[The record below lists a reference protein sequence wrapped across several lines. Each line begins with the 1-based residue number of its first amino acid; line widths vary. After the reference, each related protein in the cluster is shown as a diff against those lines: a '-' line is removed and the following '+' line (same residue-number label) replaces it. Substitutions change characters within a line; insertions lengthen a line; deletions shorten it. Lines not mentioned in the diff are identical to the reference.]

1 MFIKITTMKDN
12 QLFNGSLIFFLVVA
26 GGLMISLFNDQSKGF
41 SLNNAEVLKEMNGNG
56 YLMNYIE
63 FLEQYN
69 PGDKPIT
76 YIDLRHEEQ
85 FQDGHL
91 NNALNIPL
99 NKLLDSES
107 LKALRNAEGE
117 LVLYSD
123 SQSTTVMAVM
133 MLKYVGFDKVRAL
146 AGSYDVVSEK
156 ILNDP
161 DPLFFFHHEEKA
173 RWHYKNFMENAQK
186 PQGHDVLSQPQL
198 TIEGG
203 C

>member
-1 MFIKITTMKDN
+1 MKDN
-12 QLFNGSLIFFLVVA
+12 QLFNGSLIFFLVIS
-26 GGLMISLFNDQSKGF
+26 GGLMLSLFNDQSKGF
-41 SLNNAEVLKEMNGNG
+41 SLNNVDVLNEMNGNR

-76 YIDLRHEEQ
+76 YVDLRHEEQ
-85 FQDGHL
+85 FHYGHL
-91 NNALNIPL
+91 NNALHIPL

-107 LKALRNAEGE
+107 LKALRRAEGE

-123 SQSTTVMAVM
+123 SQSITVMAVM
-133 MLKYVGFDKVRAL
+133 MLKSVGFEKVRAL
-146 AGSYDVVSEK
+146 AGNYDLVTEK
-156 ILNDP
+156 ILNSP
-161 DPLFFFHHEEKA
+161 DPLFFYHNEEKA
-173 RWHYKNFMENAQK
+173 RWHYRNFMENAQK
-186 PQGHDVLSQPQL
+186 PHDQDVLSQPQL